1 MYRGLKTMSD
11 TFDHELEAFERW
23 DNGERDE
30 PGGNSFFFKDVP
42 DFEEENEQNE

>member
-1 MYRGLKTMSD
+1 MSD

-30 PGGNSFFFKDVP
+30 PDQKLDNEDEH
-42 DFEEENEQNE
+42 EEMSND